1 MNKIVAPIR
10 EILAYTLEWEQ
21 KAEMTGDIICG
32 YCGEKI
38 DEYTA
43 PPNCYIRLVRDPKVC
58 PKCGAINDYDRMI

>member
-1 MNKIVAPIR
+1 MKIVAPIR
-10 EILAYTLEWEQ
+10 EILAYPLDLNKSE
-21 KAEMTGDIICG
+21 KMTGDIICG

-43 PPNCYIRLVRDPKVC
+43 PPNCLIRLFRKPKVC